1 MKITPFELERYFAQH
16 EFSSPFLLSCSDAEP
31 LQMKELLQ
39 MADQES
45 RLLWE
50 NLTLGY
56 TESQGHSLLLR
67 EIAKQFDGISSKS
80 IVEIIPEEGIFIA
93 MNVLLEAGD
102 HVITTFPGYQS
113 LFEIAI
119 SIGCQVDKW
128 LPELEDENKF
138 SLDGLKALIRNNTR
152 LIVINFPHNPTGA
165 LLDHAEMEELIEIA
179 KNKGIHIFSD
189 EMYRYTEQNQA
200 DRLPAVCEIYSKGIS
215 LSGLS
220 KSFSLPG
227 LRVGWLASSDEVII
241 DKIKIFKDYTTIC
254 GSAPSEI
261 LALIALRAKDT
272 ILARNQSIIS
282 RNLKILSDFFEENKS
297 TFSWHRPIAGT
308 TCFPKLLL
316 DISID
321 KFSKLLMEKKGVM
334 ILPASVIGFP
344 SNNFRIGFG
353 RENMP
358 DVLEKVTNFL
368 AEMRFSN

>member
-1 MKITPFELERYFAQH
+1 
-16 EFSSPFLLSCSDAEP
+16 
-31 LQMKELLQ
+31 

-165 LLDHAEMEELIEIA
+165 LLDHADMEELIEIA

-220 KSFSLPG
+220 KSFSLI
-227 LRVGWLASSDEVII
+227 R
-241 DKIKIFKDYTTIC
+241 
-254 GSAPSEI
+254 
-261 LALIALRAKDT
+261 
-272 ILARNQSIIS
+272 
-282 RNLKILSDFFEENKS
+282 
-297 TFSWHRPIAGT
+297 
-308 TCFPKLLL
+308 
-316 DISID
+316 
-321 KFSKLLMEKKGVM
+321 
-334 ILPASVIGFP
+334 
-344 SNNFRIGFG
+344 
-353 RENMP
+353 
-358 DVLEKVTNFL
+358 
-368 AEMRFSN
+368 